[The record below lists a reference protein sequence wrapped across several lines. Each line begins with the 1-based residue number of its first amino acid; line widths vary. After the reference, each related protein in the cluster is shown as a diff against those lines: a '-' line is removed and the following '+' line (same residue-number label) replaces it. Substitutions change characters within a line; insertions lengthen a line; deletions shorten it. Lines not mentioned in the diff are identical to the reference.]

1 MTKMFD
7 HALRSASP
15 DHSELVRKY
24 ELYRTI
30 VEFLAALIFI
40 VGSVLFFFPILVYAG
55 TWLFLI
61 GSILFAVRPT
71 IWLMLEPRLAN
82 LPVPADFR
90 PYDAAQLN
98 KVISA

>member
-1 MTKMFD
+1 MTKIFD

-30 VEFLAALIFI
+30 VEFLAAMTFI
-40 VGSVLFFFPILVYAG
+40 VGSVLFFYPALVYAG

-61 GSILFAVRPT
+61 GSFLFAVRPT
-71 IWLMLEPRLAN
+71 IRLVLELRLAN
-82 LPVPADFR
+82 LPVPAEFR
-90 PYDAAQLN
+90 PYGAAQLN
-98 KVISA
+98 KETSA

>member
-15 DHSELVRKY
+15 DHPALVRKY

-30 VEFLAALIFI
+30 VEFLAALTFI
-40 VGSVLFFFPILVYAG
+40 VGSVLFFFPVLVYAG

-82 LPVPADFR
+82 LPVPTEFR
-90 PYDAAQLN
+90 PYGVAQLN
-98 KVISA
+98 KVTSS

>member
-40 VGSVLFFFPILVYAG
+40 VGSVLFSFPALVYAG

-61 GSILFAVRPT
+61 GLFLFAVRPT
-71 IWLMLEPRLAN
+71 IRLMLEPCLAN
-82 LPVPADFR
+82 LPVPAEFR

-98 KVISA
+98 KVTSA

>member
-30 VEFLAALIFI
+30 VEFLAALTFI
-40 VGSVLFFFPILVYAG
+40 VGSVLFFFPELVYAG
-55 TWLFLI
+55 TRLFLV
-61 GSILFAVRPT
+61 GSFLFAVWPT
-71 IWLMLEPRLAN
+71 IRLMLEPRLAN
-82 LPVPADFR
+82 LPVPAEFR
-90 PYDAAQLN
+90 PYGAAQLN
-98 KVISA
+98 KVTSA